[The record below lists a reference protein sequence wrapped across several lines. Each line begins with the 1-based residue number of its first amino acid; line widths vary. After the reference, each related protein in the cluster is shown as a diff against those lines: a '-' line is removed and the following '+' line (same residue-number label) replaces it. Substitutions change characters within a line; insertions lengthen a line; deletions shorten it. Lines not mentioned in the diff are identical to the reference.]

1 MRFRHLEHPRMGLH
15 VLATD
20 KFKTNTVVVNL
31 RLPLEQGRVTR
42 VALLPYVMTRGTVA
56 HPSVRAMNAA
66 LDRLYGSFLTA
77 DVHKLGDRQVVQ
89 FRLELPNGKYLPGQ
103 PELLREGL
111 AFLYEVLTRPVRE
124 QGAFKAAFVDLEKDA
139 LRKRI
144 AGIFNNKGA
153 YARIRCVEAM
163 FPGDPYGMFSGGRIE
178 DLPAIDPAA
187 LEAEYARLLA
197 ESPMDVFVVG
207 DVEPEAVAD
216 ELRRVFTFEGLRT
229 GSPVEAPM
237 PQGVALPPGPVEVRR
252 ITEAQDVN
260 QGQLV
265 LGLRTPVRLV
275 DPGYYAMAM
284 YNGVLGAFAHSKL
297 FMTLREKESLAYAT
311 SSRYD
316 PHRGVLFIQA
326 GIDVAHEARAVTVI
340 EAALA
345 ALRRGEVSEQE
356 LAQTRAMMLHGH
368 RETEDSPGR
377 LIMTAFE
384 ALVAGREHPHETL
397 AERLPGIGVAEV
409 AAAAETLRLD
419 TIYFLR
425 DAQPAPTAT
434 P

>member
-1 MRFRHLEHPRMGLH
+1 MGLH

-31 RLPLEQGRVTR
+31 RLPLEHGRVTR
-42 VALLPYVMTRGTVA
+42 VALLPYVLTRGTVA
-56 HPSVRAMNAA
+56 HPSVRAMNAE
-66 LDRLYGSFLTA
+66 LDRMYGSFLTA

-89 FRLELPNGKYLPGQ
+89 FRLELPNGKYIPGR

-111 AFLYEVLTRPVRE
+111 AFLYEVMTRPVRE
-124 QGAFKAAFVDLEKDA
+124 HGAFKAAFVELEKDA

-144 AGIFNNKGA
+144 EGIFNNKSA

-163 FPGDPYGMFSGGRIE
+163 FPGEPYGMFSGGRIE
-178 DLPAIDPAA
+178 DLPTIDPAA

-197 ESPMDVFVVG
+197 ESPMDAFVVG
-207 DVEPEAVAD
+207 DVDPDAVAE
-216 ELRRVFTFEGLRT
+216 ELRRVFTFEGLRAGRPT
-229 GSPVEAPM
+229 EPPM
-237 PQGVALPPGPVEVRR
+237 AGGQALPPAPPAVRR

-275 DPGYYAMAM
+275 DPGYHAMAVH
-284 YNGVLGAFAHSKL
+284 NGVLGAFAHSKL
-297 FMTLREKESLAYAT
+297 FMTLREKESLAYAAG
-311 SSRYD
+311 SRYD
-316 PHRGVLFIQA
+316 PHRGVVFIQA
-326 GIDVAHEARAVTVI
+326 GIDVANEARAVAVI
-340 EAALA
+340 EAALE

-356 LAQTRAMMLHGH
+356 LSQTRAMMLHGH
-368 RETEDSPGR
+368 HETEDSPGR

-384 ALVAGREHPHETL
+384 ALVAGRDHPHEAL
-397 AERLPGIGVAEV
+397 AEALPGIGAAEV
-409 AAAAETLRLD
+409 AAAAETLRLE

-425 DAQPAPTAT
+425 DAQPAPTTT